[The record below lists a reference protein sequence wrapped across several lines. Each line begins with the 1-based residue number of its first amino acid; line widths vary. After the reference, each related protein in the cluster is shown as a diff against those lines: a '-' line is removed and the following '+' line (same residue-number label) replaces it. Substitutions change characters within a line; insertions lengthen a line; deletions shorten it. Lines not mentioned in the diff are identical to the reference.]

1 MAVADI
7 AYVTLTES
15 FEYGYG
21 EPLEVFGK
29 KYKWQTL

>member
-7 AYVTLTES
+7 ACVTLTES

-21 EPLEVFGK
+21 EPLKVFGK
-29 KYKWQTL
+29 KYK